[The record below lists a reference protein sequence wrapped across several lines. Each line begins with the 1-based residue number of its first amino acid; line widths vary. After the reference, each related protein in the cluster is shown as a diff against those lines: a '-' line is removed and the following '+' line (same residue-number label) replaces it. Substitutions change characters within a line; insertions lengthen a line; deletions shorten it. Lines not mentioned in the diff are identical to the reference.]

1 MPKDGT
7 ATRDRILAAAQK
19 LVIDNGYSAT
29 SVEQVIADSG
39 SSKGAFFH
47 HFESKRALA
56 DALVD
61 RYVESDLAHLQ
72 AGLDAAHE
80 ASDDPAE
87 RAIAFLAYF
96 EGLADELML
105 EQSGCLYSSVLT
117 ELQLVSTGAS
127 DPIGKAAVAWREGYA
142 ALLRDAMPDGADV
155 DALSDHVF
163 VTFEGAFLLAR
174 ALGDPSHMRRQLRTL
189 RELVTAALGQ
199 SARR

>member
-1 MPKDGT
+1 MPRDGT

-72 AGLDAAHE
+72 AGLDAARE

-96 EGLADELML
+96 EGMADELML

-117 ELQLVSTGAS
+117 ELQLVTTGAS

-142 ALLRDAMPDGADV
+142 ALLREAMPGGADV

-174 ALGDPSHMRRQLRTL
+174 ALGDPSQMRRQLRTL
-189 RELVTAALGQ
+189 RELVTAALAQ

>member
-1 MPKDGT
+1 M
-7 ATRDRILAAAQK
+7 
-19 LVIDNGYSAT
+19 IDNGYAAT
-29 SVEQVIADSG
+29 SVDQVIAASG

-61 RYVESDLAHLQ
+61 RYVDVRPRHLAGR
-72 AGLDAAHE
+72 AGRGARA

-87 RAIAFLAYF
+87 RAIAFLRYF
-96 EGLADELML
+96 EDMADELML
-105 EQSGCLYSSVLT
+105 RSSRAASTPRSSPSASCLPPAHPTRSARPWSR
-117 ELQLVSTGAS
+117 GARAT
-127 DPIGKAAVAWREGYA
+127 PPCCATRC
-142 ALLRDAMPDGADV
+142 PDGADV

-174 ALGDPSHMRRQLRTL
+174 ATGDPSHMRRQLRTL
-189 RELVTAALGQ
+189 RELLTAALAQ

>member
-7 ATRDRILAAAQK
+7 ATRERILATAQK

-29 SVEQVIADSG
+29 SVEQVIAASG
-39 SSKGAFFH
+39 TSKGAFFH

-61 RYVESDLAHLQ
+61 RYAESDLEHLRD
-72 AGLDAAHE
+72 GLDAAQE

-87 RAIAFLAYF
+87 RAIAFLAYY
-96 EGLADELML
+96 EGLADELMTA
-105 EQSGCLYSSVLT
+105 QSGCLYSSVLT

-142 ALLRDAMPDGADV
+142 ALLRERDAGPRRRRRV
-155 DALSDHVF
+155 VRPRLRHVR
-163 VTFEGAFLLAR
+163 GRLPPRPGNGGPRPHA
-174 ALGDPSHMRRQLRTL
+174 S
-189 RELVTAALGQ
+189 TAPHA
-199 SARR
+199 A

>member
-7 ATRDRILAAAQK
+7 ATRERILETAQK

-29 SVEQVIADSG
+29 SVEQVIAASG
-39 SSKGAFFH
+39 TSKGAFFH

-61 RYVESDLAHLQ
+61 RYAESDLAHLQ
-72 AGLDAAHE
+72 DGLEAAQE

-87 RAIAFLAYF
+87 RAIAFLAYY
-96 EGLADELML
+96 EGVADELMTA
-105 EQSGCLYSSVLT
+105 QSGCLYSSVLT

-155 DALSDHVF
+155 DALADHVF

-174 ALGDPSHMRRQLRTL
+174 AMEDPGHMRRQLRTL
-189 RELVTAALGQ
+189 RELV
-199 SARR
+199 SAVLAQTSRR